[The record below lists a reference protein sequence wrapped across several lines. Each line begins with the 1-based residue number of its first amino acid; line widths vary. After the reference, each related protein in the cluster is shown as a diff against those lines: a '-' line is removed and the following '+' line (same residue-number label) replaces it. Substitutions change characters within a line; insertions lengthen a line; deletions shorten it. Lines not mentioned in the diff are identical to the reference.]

1 MLVHTPPVLG
11 LVDVRF
17 KGKPCFVEL
26 KGFSTLFATTK
37 DCKISS
43 CEGTA
48 AIEPSTP
55 GHHFHDQIFYVMS
68 NTLFQQDF
76 LVSFER
82 ITILSLETD
91 PMFCMTYAQIHVN

>member
-37 DCKISS
+37 D
-43 CEGTA
+43 
-48 AIEPSTP
+48 
-55 GHHFHDQIFYVMS
+55 
-68 NTLFQQDF
+68 L
-76 LVSFER
+76 
-82 ITILSLETD
+82 
-91 PMFCMTYAQIHVN
+91 